1 MNAGGMAVVRRV
13 TGGLHLFLAA
23 AIVIAVCVQVYLIGA
38 YVFGAGTDALDAHE
52 DVGWATHTLEL
63 LLFLMALIAWLPGR
77 DIALSLGL
85 AVIGTV
91 QVTLASE
98 SKWVGALHPLLALAV
113 FVLAGWIIQRGLQR
127 RRA

>member
-1 MNAGGMAVVRRV
+1 MNAGGLAVVRRV

-38 YVFGAGTDALDAHE
+38 YVFGAGTDALDAHK
-52 DVGWATHTLEL
+52 DVGWSAHSLEL

-77 DIALSLGL
+77 DIGLSLGL

-113 FVLAGWIIQRGLQR
+113 FVLSGWLIQRGLQR

>member
-1 MNAGGMAVVRRV
+1 MVVVRRV

-127 RRA
+127 RRV